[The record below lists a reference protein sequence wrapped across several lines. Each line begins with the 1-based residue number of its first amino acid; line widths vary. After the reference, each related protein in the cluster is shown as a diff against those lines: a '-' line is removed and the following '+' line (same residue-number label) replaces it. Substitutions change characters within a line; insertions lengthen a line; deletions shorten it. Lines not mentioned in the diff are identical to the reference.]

1 MAQVVIVSG
10 GSRGLG
16 LFLVKHLLSKDCIV
30 CTFARKSTKEVE
42 GISRSNPDNFL
53 FRPFDSRDFQSM
65 KSFIGEVIEKF
76 GRIDGLVN
84 NAAIGQDHLLVHMSN
99 EIAKEII
106 EVNLLAPVMI
116 TKEVVKQMMLQGG
129 GRIVTISS
137 ICGSRGYP
145 GLAVYSATKGALD
158 SFSRSLARELGER
171 SISVNTIA
179 PGFFESE
186 MSSVLLPEQL
196 ATIKR
201 RTPTKKLTNEAD
213 ITPILDLLLLG
224 NSNISGE
231 TIFVDGGIS
240 I

>member
-42 GISRSNPDNFL
+42 GISRSIL
-53 FRPFDSRDFQSM
+53 IISFRPFDSRDFQSM
-65 KSFIGEVIEKF
+65 KSFIGEVIERF

-116 TKEVVKQMMLQGG
+116 TKEVVKQ
-129 GRIVTISS
+129 
-137 ICGSRGYP
+137 
-145 GLAVYSATKGALD
+145 
-158 SFSRSLARELGER
+158 
-171 SISVNTIA
+171 
-179 PGFFESE
+179 
-186 MSSVLLPEQL
+186 
-196 ATIKR
+196 
-201 RTPTKKLTNEAD
+201 
-213 ITPILDLLLLG
+213 
-224 NSNISGE
+224 
-231 TIFVDGGIS
+231 
-240 I
+240 

>member
-1 MAQVVIVSG
+1 MDWVFSWSSTFYPKIVLCAPLPGNQQKRSKE
-10 GSRGLG
+10 SHGLI
-16 LFLVKHLLSKDCIV
+16 LIISV
-30 CTFARKSTKEVE
+30 ST
-42 GISRSNPDNFL
+42 
-53 FRPFDSRDFQSM
+53 FDSRDFKSM
-65 KSFIGEVIEKF
+65 KSFIGEVIERF

-158 SFSRSLARELGER
+158 SFSRSL
-171 SISVNTIA
+171 
-179 PGFFESE
+179 
-186 MSSVLLPEQL
+186 
-196 ATIKR
+196 
-201 RTPTKKLTNEAD
+201 
-213 ITPILDLLLLG
+213 LG
-224 NSNISGE
+224 NWEKDQSH
-231 TIFVDGGIS
+231 
-240 I
+240 